1 MLLEKTG
8 QLIEEVTGGHGCNLP
23 FSCLFKKYS
32 EITEFSR
39 KLPEG
44 WDHSSV
50 IQCFLSMSRA
60 IDSVTSAL
68 YHGEVHVSRAALK
81 TLAQLL
87 S

>member
-1 MLLEKTG
+1 MGATFHFHVSLKNILKLLNSQG
-8 QLIEEVTGGHGCNLP
+8 
-23 FSCLFKKYS
+23 SCQKA
-32 EITEFSR
+32 
-39 KLPEG
+39 
-44 WDHSSV
+44 V